1 MKRII
6 FSLLFIFIVHFT
18 LTIEDCIGQWYPLP
32 VFSTYLETSDVKFF
46 DANTGVLFLNNS
58 ISNPIHGILRTTDG
72 GQNWIQV
79 INCLYY
85 CSQKIDSTALY
96 MIAKIN
102 GNSTILRTFNKGASW
117 DTVSLS
123 FDYGYGHLSFV
134 NKDTGWVSGYISGVP
149 YIWRTTNGGVNL
161 SIQAGSNV
169 GGNEIFFYN
178 QKVNGEYFGWVNNSS
193 ALWKTT
199 NSGNNWFQVSCP
211 GTELYQITFIN
222 ENTGWASDGQ
232 AGMFKTTN
240 GGLNWVNQPLAPG
253 IPNITRAIFNFIIIN
268 QDTIYGAGG
277 DKFLPNNH
285 FTALIWKTTNG
296 GAVWGYQEI
305 DSSYH
310 IGYVIAIDFLD
321 ANTGWA
327 FEGNG
332 VKTTNGGGIFT
343 GIFHTETYV
352 SNYKLFQNYPNPF
365 NSISKIKYQILKTS
379 DVQIKVFDI
388 QGREISILVNRKQT
402 PGNYECNFDAS
413 NITSGI
419 YFYQLTADGVMIAT
433 KKMLM
438 IK

>member
-1 MKRII
+1 
-6 FSLLFIFIVHFT
+6 
-18 LTIEDCIGQWYPLP
+18 
-32 VFSTYLETSDVKFF
+32 
-46 DANTGVLFLNNS
+46 
-58 ISNPIHGILRTTDG
+58 
-72 GQNWIQV
+72 
-79 INCLYY
+79 
-85 CSQKIDSTALY
+85 
-96 MIAKIN
+96 
-102 GNSTILRTFNKGASW
+102 
-117 DTVSLS
+117 
-123 FDYGYGHLSFV
+123 
-134 NKDTGWVSGYISGVP
+134 
-149 YIWRTTNGGVNL
+149 
-161 SIQAGSNV
+161 
-169 GGNEIFFYN
+169 
-178 QKVNGEYFGWVNNSS
+178 
-193 ALWKTT
+193 
-199 NSGNNWFQVSCP
+199 
-211 GTELYQITFIN
+211 TELYQITFVN
-222 ENTGWASDGQ
+222 ENTGWASIGQ

-332 VKTTNGGGIFT
+332 LKTINGGGIFT

-365 NSISKIKYQILKTS
+365 NSTSKIKYQILKTT

-402 PGNYECNFDAS
+402 PGDYECNFDAS
-413 NITSGI
+413 NMTSGI

-433 KKMLM
+433 KKMIYL
-438 IK
+438 K